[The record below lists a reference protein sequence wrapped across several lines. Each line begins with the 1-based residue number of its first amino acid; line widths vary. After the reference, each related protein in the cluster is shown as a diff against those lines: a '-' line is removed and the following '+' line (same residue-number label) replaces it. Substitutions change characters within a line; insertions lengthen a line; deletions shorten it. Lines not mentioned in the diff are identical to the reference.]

1 MGWNSYRGLFCVYFW
16 IRGRQDTCFQSE
28 ICSYERIANK
38 KTLNLKVC
46 GLFILIFRIFDTKI
60 QGLLHSI
67 FLTVYRYSTG
77 LSLKFEIWKYS
88 TVPYRAKSLYCT
100 CTVPCHTLV
109 LVRCGTSGENVD
121 RKDFLPECNRKKI
134 PHVFSTIWLK
144 YRNGYC

>member
-1 MGWNSYRGLFCVYFW
+1 M
-16 IRGRQDTCFQSE
+16 I
-28 ICSYERIANK
+28 
-38 KTLNLKVC
+38 VC
-46 GLFILIFRIFDTKI
+46 GLFIFIFRIFDTKI

-109 LVRCGTSGENVD
+109 KTWKIGEISD
-121 RKDFLPECNRKKI
+121 RKKTRPDLFFFSPGYTQDSTLIWTDLLSQVRNVLEKLEMSLPKPFWSTSDTSSDFEP
-134 PHVFSTIWLK
+134 TI
-144 YRNGYC
+144 RR